1 MKINGKKLPRQWLA
15 ALVAYGLAL
24 PTAGIFGNEQG
35 FTGNRAAGY
44 GTDRSNRRNHTRIE
58 RSAGK

>member
-1 MKINGKKLPRQWLA
+1 MKINGKKIPGQWLA

-24 PTAGIFGNEQG
+24 PTAGFLGMS
-35 FTGNRAAGY
+35 RALPATEPPGH
-44 GTDRSNRRNHTRIE
+44 GTDRSNRRNHTRTE

>member
-1 MKINGKKLPRQWLA
+1 MEKASGT
-15 ALVAYGLAL
+15 VAGSIGGLWS
-24 PTAGIFGNEQG
+24 GSSNSWIFGNEQG